1 MIDWLLIDYVLQ
13 KLDNKT
19 VNETC
24 QSVLYNLAM
33 SYEATLNI
41 EAAQAL
47 GDRGIMGMDYPSVM
61 TFYQLALHLANVRE
75 RNDTV
80 YEGENIKG
88 EGFGH
93 GLTFL

>member
-1 MIDWLLIDYVLQ
+1 MDVNDISFTNHNDAMNPMESIIAGDRKMTDDMLQ

-24 QSVLYNLAM
+24 QSVLYNLAR
-33 SYEATLNI
+33 SYEIILII

-61 TFYQLALHLANVRE
+61 SFYQLAL
-75 RNDTV
+75 
-80 YEGENIKG
+80 YI
-88 EGFGH
+88 
-93 GLTFL
+93 